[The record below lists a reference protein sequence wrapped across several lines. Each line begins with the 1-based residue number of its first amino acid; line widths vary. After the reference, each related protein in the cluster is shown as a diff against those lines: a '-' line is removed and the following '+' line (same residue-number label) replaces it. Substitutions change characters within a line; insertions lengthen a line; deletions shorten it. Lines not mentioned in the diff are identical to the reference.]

1 MKYLALVLM
10 LLSLLSAKVFEAQF
24 PETLKLKTFDYL
36 VETPDESGY
45 FAILNITEADVD
57 KEGGYPLPRARLAE
71 IQNKLIAQGAIG
83 VGWVIGFPHSDRTG
97 GDADFAGAMSY
108 SRTVLPLF
116 EYDNADYPPPT
127 GTVIIGDDVGGYL
140 ARGTLQSIPELAATP
155 HTTQGIATA
164 PVDIDN
170 LVRRLPLL
178 YRTPDGWLPA
188 YATQVLKVLAE
199 SDTYIIKTNENGLQ
213 EVIVQG
219 LPPIKVDSL
228 GRKWVSWIVSRE
240 TSLDQMDVEG
250 RFVFVGVTAAGVMP
264 QLATPIGLLEPHYI
278 QAALAESLLVE
289 NSPYIPD
296 YALAVECLVIV
307 LTVFLVWLAISLCGL
322 TLGIM
327 LAVGVMI
334 ATGVTGVLL
343 VKDYGILI
351 DATWPLIAQFISGA
365 LAFYLRF
372 REQFKLRQ
380 QIKGQFGTYLSPDM
394 VDMLV
399 KDPSLMKLGGDRR
412 DMTFLFADIVGFTPI
427 SEAYMRKDDPE
438 GLVELIN
445 LFLDKMTKII
455 LKNGGTIDKYMGDCV
470 MAFWNAPL
478 PCENHAALAVQ
489 SAMEIELMTEH
500 LNRELKESGVQL
512 PPVVIGTGINTGTC
526 IVGNMGS
533 ESRFDYSVVGD
544 AVNLAARLEVQTRDF
559 DTPIILSE
567 FTHDL
572 VKDSIACEYLAGV
585 NVKGKEQEVSI
596 YAPHIN
602 AFHQLSPS
610 QSSFIAPQGAKK
622 MVRKLKK

>member
-1 MKYLALVLM
+1 MKYLALLFM
-10 LLSLLSAKVFEAQF
+10 LLGLLSVKVFETELS
-24 PETLKLKTFDYL
+24 ETLRLKTFDRM
-36 VETPDESGY
+36 VSTPSESGN
-45 FAILNITEADVD
+45 FAILNITEQDVD
-57 KEGGYPLPRARLAE
+57 REGGYPLPRARLAE
-71 IQNKLIAQGAIG
+71 IQESLLNAGAIG
-83 VGWVIGFPHSDRTG
+83 VGWVIGFPHADRLG
-97 GDADFAGAMSY
+97 GDKEFAQTMNY

-116 EYDNADYPPPT
+116 EYDNQKYPDPT
-127 GTVIIGDDVGGYL
+127 GTVIMGDDVGGYL
-140 ARGTLQSIPELAATP
+140 ARGTLESIPELTQTL

-164 PVDIDN
+164 PVDADN
-170 LVRRLPLL
+170 LVRRVPLL
-178 YRTPDGWLPA
+178 YRTPTGWLPS
-188 YATQVLKVLAE
+188 YGTQVLKVLAGA
-199 SDTYIIKTNENGLQ
+199 DTYVIKTNTNGLEQ
-213 EVIVQG
+213 VIVQG

-228 GRKWVSWIVSRE
+228 GRKWVSWIVPRE
-240 TSLDQMDVEG
+240 TSLSDMNVEG
-250 RFVFVGVTAAGVMP
+250 RFVFVGVTAKGVMP

-278 QAALAESLLVE
+278 QAALAESLLVSD
-289 NSPYIPD
+289 SPYIPD
-296 YALAVECLVIV
+296 YALAVEVLSIIFSCLI
-307 LTVFLVWLAISLCGL
+307 VWLCISRFGL
-322 TLGIM
+322 TLGITLALTVM
-327 LAVGVMI
+327 LL
-334 ATGVTGVLL
+334 TGVTGVLI
-343 VKDYGILI
+343 VKNYGLLI
-351 DATWPLIAQFISGA
+351 DVTWTLVSQFVIGA

-372 REQFKLRQ
+372 REQYKLRQ

-394 VDMLV
+394 VDMLI

-412 DMTFLFADIVGFTPI
+412 EMTFLFADIVGFTPI

-455 LKNGGTIDKYMGDCV
+455 LKNGGTIDKYMGDCI

-478 PCENHAALAVQ
+478 PCENHAELAVK
-489 SAMEIELMTEH
+489 SAMEIELMTES
-500 LNRELKESGVQL
+500 LNRELKQNGMDL

-544 AVNLAARLEVQTRDF
+544 AVNLGARLEVQTRDF

-572 VKDSIACEYLAGV
+572 IKDSIDCEYLAGV